1 MMWILRISIG
11 LIGCLWLVAWGQPEE
26 ALAGLTR
33 EQLEQRKVQLK
44 EQSNQL
50 MSLRTDHR
58 RIVEQWREQPLI
70 QSDLPQPSVA
80 REMLLVRIES
90 IRRVDAEVLRYY
102 PDSPQ
107 GFPYYEL
114 QARVVKTWAS
124 RLYVHSRAVVLPLRA
139 GMTLSLLWIGCKKD
153 EQGYEV
159 PAPLIWE
166 TGKEYLIRLGFPFVK
181 ALRDSPEWGAF
192 WDNPSLDKLWLVIGG
207 GDCWFGILGSRGGG
221 SVYNIVPGPPWT
233 GNEARV
239 LRMPWS
245 PAMRIE
251 EPSAELLRVLDE
263 ESAYYRLSDY
273 AQRLQWAKQRVQD
286 KSLPLW
292 QRQRAVLYLYLAYL
306 RFEEEESE
314 AFSQR
319 LKVLY
324 PELEYH
330 VARSRVHTERT
341 IEFLTYL
348 QGLSEPFLQAFGLR
362 IVEVYD
368 DLYAYDPAEVVAS
381 WVRVVERFL
390 EADRA
395 TEVRRSAAWLLEE
408 ALHPLYFKE
417 PASWEWLLSYASE
430 MRERSEREKDEV
442 VRVLLVRVWTSLVQK
457 DLNRQIEAIERQLR
471 GR

>member
-1 MMWILRISIG
+1 MNLRISIG
-11 LIGCLWLVAWGQPEE
+11 LLGCLWLVAWGQPEE
-26 ALAGLTR
+26 TLAGLSR
-33 EQLEQRKVQLK
+33 EQLEQRKAQLK

-50 MSLRTDHR
+50 MFLWTYRWKA
-58 RIVEQWREQPLI
+58 VEPWREQPLI

-90 IRRVDAEVLRYY
+90 IRRVDAEVMRYY

-139 GMTLSLLWIGCKKD
+139 GMTLSLLWIGCKRERGD
-153 EQGYEV
+153 EV

-166 TGKEYLIRLGFPFVK
+166 TGKEYLIMLGFPFVK
-181 ALRDSPEWGAF
+181 ALPDSPEWGAF
-192 WDNPSLDKLWLVIGG
+192 WDNPSLDKLWLVIGW
-207 GDCWFGILGSRGGG
+207 GDCWFGSIRGGK
-221 SVYNIVPGPPWT
+221 SVYNIAPQSSSI
-233 GNEARV
+233 GNEAGV
-239 LRMPWS
+239 LGMPWS

-263 ESAYYRLSDY
+263 ESAYYRLTDY
-273 AQRLQWAKQRVQD
+273 AQRLQWAKQRVED
-286 KSLPLW
+286 RSLPLW

-314 AFSQR
+314 KFSQR
-319 LKVLY
+319 LKALY

-330 VARSRVHTERT
+330 VARSRVRTERT

-348 QGLSEPFLQAFGLR
+348 QGLSEPLLQAFGLR
-362 IVEVYD
+362 IVGVYD
-368 DLYAYDPAEVVAS
+368 DLYGYDPAEVVES

-442 VRVLLVRVWTSLVQK
+442 VRVLLVRVWTSLVQR
-457 DLNRQIEAIERQLR
+457 DLDRQIEAIERQLR

>member
-1 MMWILRISIG
+1 MQGGMNLRISIG
-11 LIGCLWLVAWGQPEE
+11 LLGCLWLVAWGQPEE
-26 ALAGLTR
+26 TLAGLSR
-33 EQLEQRKVQLK
+33 EQLEQRKAQLK

-50 MSLRTDHR
+50 MFLWTYRWKA
-58 RIVEQWREQPLI
+58 VEQWREQPLI

-90 IRRVDAEVLRYY
+90 IRRVDAEVMRYY

-124 RLYVHSRAVVLPLRA
+124 RLRMNHIEFPLRA

-166 TGKEYLIRLGFPFVK
+166 TGKEYLIRLGFPRIR
-181 ALRDSPEWGAF
+181 ALPNSPEWGAF
-192 WDNPSLDKLWLVIGG
+192 WDNPSLDKLWLVIGW
-207 GDCWFGILGSRGGG
+207 GDCWFSIRGR
-221 SVYNIVPGPPWT
+221 SVYNIAPESSSI
-233 GNEARV
+233 GNEATV

-263 ESAYYRLSDY
+263 ESAYYRLTDY
-273 AQRLQWAKQRVQD
+273 AQRLQWAKQRVED
-286 KSLPLW
+286 RSLPLW

-314 AFSQR
+314 KFSQR
-319 LKVLY
+319 LKALY

-330 VARSRVHTERT
+330 VARSRVRTERT

-348 QGLSEPFLQAFGLR
+348 QGLSEPLLQAFGLR
-362 IVEVYD
+362 IVGVYD
-368 DLYAYDPAEVVAS
+368 DLYGYDPAEVVES

-442 VRVLLVRVWTSLVQK
+442 VRVLLVRVWTSLVQR
-457 DLNRQIEAIERQLR
+457 DLDRQIEAIERQLR

>member
-1 MMWILRISIG
+1 MNLRISIG
-11 LIGCLWLVAWGQPEE
+11 LLGCLWLVAWGQPEE
-26 ALAGLTR
+26 TLAGLSR
-33 EQLEQRKVQLK
+33 EQLEQRKAQLK

-50 MSLRTDHR
+50 MFLWTYRWKA
-58 RIVEQWREQPLI
+58 VEQWREQPLI

-90 IRRVDAEVLRYY
+90 IRRVDAEVMRYY

-166 TGKEYLIRLGFPFVK
+166 TGKEYLIRLGFPRIR
-181 ALRDSPEWGAF
+181 ALPNSPEWGAF
-192 WDNPSLDKLWLVIGG
+192 WDNPSLDKLWLVIGW
-207 GDCWFGILGSRGGG
+207 GDCWFSIRGR
-221 SVYNIVPGPPWT
+221 SVYNIAPESSSI
-233 GNEARV
+233 GNEATV

-263 ESAYYRLSDY
+263 ESAYYRLTDY
-273 AQRLQWAKQRVQD
+273 AQRLQWAKQRVED
-286 KSLPLW
+286 RSLPLW
-292 QRQRAVLYLYLAYL
+292 QRQRAVLYLYLAHL

-319 LKVLY
+319 LKALY

-330 VARSRVHTERT
+330 VARSRVRTERT

-348 QGLSEPFLQAFGLR
+348 QGLSEPLLQAFGLE
-362 IVEVYD
+362 IVGVYD
-368 DLYAYDPAEVVAS
+368 DLYGYDPAEVVAS

-442 VRVLLVRVWTSLVQK
+442 VRVLLVRVWTSLVQR
-457 DLNRQIEAIERQLR
+457 DLDRQIEAIERQLR

>member
-1 MMWILRISIG
+1 MNLRISIG
-11 LIGCLWLVAWGQPEE
+11 LLGCLWLVAWGQPEE
-26 ALAGLTR
+26 TLAGLSR
-33 EQLEQRKVQLK
+33 EQLEQRKAQLK

-50 MSLRTDHR
+50 MFLWTYRWKA
-58 RIVEQWREQPLI
+58 VEQWREQPLI

-90 IRRVDAEVLRYY
+90 IRRVDAEVMRYY

-124 RLYVHSRAVVLPLRA
+124 RLRMNHIEFPLRA

-166 TGKEYLIRLGFPFVK
+166 TGKEYLIRLGFPRIR
-181 ALRDSPEWGAF
+181 ALPNSPEWGAF
-192 WDNPSLDKLWLVIGG
+192 WDNPSLDKLWLVIGW
-207 GDCWFGILGSRGGG
+207 GDCWFSIRGR
-221 SVYNIVPGPPWT
+221 SVYNIAPESSSI
-233 GNEARV
+233 GNEATV

-263 ESAYYRLSDY
+263 ESAYYRLTDY

-292 QRQRAVLYLYLAYL
+292 KRQRAVLYLYLAYL

-319 LKVLY
+319 LKALY

-395 TEVRRSAAWLLEE
+395 PEVRRSAAWLLEE

-417 PASWEWLLSYASE
+417 SASWEWLLRYAAE
-430 MRERSEREKDEV
+430 LRERSEREKDEV
-442 VRVLLVRVWTSLVQK
+442 VRVILVRAWTSLVQK

>member
-1 MMWILRISIG
+1 MKWILRISIG

-26 ALAGLTR
+26 TLAGLTR

-50 MSLRTDHR
+50 MSLWAGHWRV
-58 RIVEQWREQPLI
+58 VEEWRKQPLI

-192 WDNPSLDKLWLVIGG
+192 WDNPSLDKLWLVIGW
-207 GDCWFGILGSRGGG
+207 GDCWFSIRGR
-221 SVYNIVPGPPWT
+221 SVYNIAPESSSI
-233 GNEARV
+233 GNEATV

-263 ESAYYRLSDY
+263 ESAYYRLTDY

-292 QRQRAVLYLYLAYL
+292 KRQRAVLYLYLAYL

-319 LKVLY
+319 LKALY

-395 TEVRRSAAWLLEE
+395 TEVRRSAAWVLEQKLG
-408 ALHPLYFKE
+408 ALYFKE
-417 PASWEWLLSYASE
+417 SASWEWLLRYAAE
-430 MRERSEREKDEV
+430 LRERSEREKDEV
-442 VRVLLVRVWTSLVQK
+442 VRVILVRAWTSLVQK

>member
-1 MMWILRISIG
+1 MNLRISIG
-11 LIGCLWLVAWGQPEE
+11 LLGCLWLVAWGQPEE
-26 ALAGLTR
+26 TLAGLSR
-33 EQLEQRKVQLK
+33 EQLEQRKAQLK

-50 MSLRTDHR
+50 MFLWTYRWKA
-58 RIVEQWREQPLI
+58 VEQWREQPLI

-90 IRRVDAEVLRYY
+90 IRRVDAEVMRYY

-124 RLYVHSRAVVLPLRA
+124 RLRMNHIEFPLRA

-166 TGKEYLIRLGFPFVK
+166 TGKEYLIRLGFPRIR
-181 ALRDSPEWGAF
+181 ALPNSPEWGAF
-192 WDNPSLDKLWLVIGG
+192 WDNPSLDKLWLVIGW
-207 GDCWFGILGSRGGG
+207 GDCWFSIRGR
-221 SVYNIVPGPPWT
+221 SVYNIAPESSSI
-233 GNEARV
+233 GNEATV

-263 ESAYYRLSDY
+263 ESAYYRLTDY
-273 AQRLQWAKQRVQD
+273 AQRLQWAKQRVED
-286 KSLPLW
+286 RSLPLW

-314 AFSQR
+314 KFSQR
-319 LKVLY
+319 LKALY

-330 VARSRVHTERT
+330 VARSRVRTERT

-348 QGLSEPFLQAFGLR
+348 QGLSEPLLQAFGLR
-362 IVEVYD
+362 IVGVYD
-368 DLYAYDPAEVVAS
+368 DLYGYDPAEVVES

>member
-1 MMWILRISIG
+1 MNLRISIG
-11 LIGCLWLVAWGQPEE
+11 LLGCLWLVAWGQPEE
-26 ALAGLTR
+26 TLAGLSR
-33 EQLEQRKVQLK
+33 EQLEQRKAQLK

-50 MSLRTDHR
+50 MFLWTYRWKA
-58 RIVEQWREQPLI
+58 VEQWREQPLI

-90 IRRVDAEVLRYY
+90 IRRVDAEVMRYY

-124 RLYVHSRAVVLPLRA
+124 RLRMNHIEFPLRA

-166 TGKEYLIRLGFPFVK
+166 TGKEYLIRLGFPRIR
-181 ALRDSPEWGAF
+181 ALPNSPEWGAF
-192 WDNPSLDKLWLVIGG
+192 WDNPSLDKLWLVIGW
-207 GDCWFGILGSRGGG
+207 GDCWFSIRGR
-221 SVYNIVPGPPWT
+221 SVYNIAPESSSI
-233 GNEARV
+233 GNEATV

-263 ESAYYRLSDY
+263 ESAYYRLTDY
-273 AQRLQWAKQRVQD
+273 AQRLQWAKQRVED
-286 KSLPLW
+286 RSLPLW

-314 AFSQR
+314 KFSQR
-319 LKVLY
+319 LKALY

-330 VARSRVHTERT
+330 VARSRVRTERT

-348 QGLSEPFLQAFGLR
+348 QGLSEPLLQAFGLR
-362 IVEVYD
+362 IVGVYD
-368 DLYAYDPAEVVAS
+368 DLYGYDPAEVVES

-442 VRVLLVRVWTSLVQK
+442 VRVLLVRVWTSLVQR
-457 DLNRQIEAIERQLR
+457 DLDRQIEAIERQLR

>member
-1 MMWILRISIG
+1 MNLRISIG
-11 LIGCLWLVAWGQPEE
+11 LLGCLWLVAWGQPEE
-26 ALAGLTR
+26 TLAGLSR
-33 EQLEQRKVQLK
+33 EQLEQRKAQLK

-50 MSLRTDHR
+50 MFLWTYRWKA
-58 RIVEQWREQPLI
+58 VEQWREQPLI

-90 IRRVDAEVLRYY
+90 IRRVDAEVMRYY

-166 TGKEYLIRLGFPFVK
+166 TGKEYLIRLGFPRIR
-181 ALRDSPEWGAF
+181 ALPNSPEWGAF
-192 WDNPSLDKLWLVIGG
+192 WDNPSLDKLWLVIGW
-207 GDCWFGILGSRGGG
+207 GDCWFSIRGR
-221 SVYNIVPGPPWT
+221 SVYNIAPESSSI
-233 GNEARV
+233 GNEATV

-263 ESAYYRLSDY
+263 ESAYYRLTDY

-292 QRQRAVLYLYLAYL
+292 KRQRAVLYLYLAYL

-319 LKVLY
+319 LKALY

-330 VARSRVHTERT
+330 VARSRVRTERT

-348 QGLSEPFLQAFGLR
+348 QGLSEPLLQAFGLE
-362 IVEVYD
+362 VVGVYD
-368 DLYAYDPAEVVAS
+368 DLYGYDPAEVVAS